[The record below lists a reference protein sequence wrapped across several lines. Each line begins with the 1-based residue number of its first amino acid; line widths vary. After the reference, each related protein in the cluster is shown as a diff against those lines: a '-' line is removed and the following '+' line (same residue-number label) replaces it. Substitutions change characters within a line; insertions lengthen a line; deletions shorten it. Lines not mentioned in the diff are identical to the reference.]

1 MSKKMQKYLKDWIE
15 WIKLERRLSKQTI
28 KAYTSDVNFFSS
40 ILKSTK
46 INQLIYLI

>member
-28 KAYTSDVNFFSS
+28 KAYTSDVNFFFKH
-40 ILKSTK
+40 L
-46 INQLIYLI
+46 